1 MNNSKMTTASVI
13 LAWALAS
20 SNVSADN
27 SKPPILEW
35 NLSNETVTIYT
46 DKTSL
51 NIAEV
56 VADKKSWVL
65 YSTWCAENPDA
76 CKRLWEI
83 KKEEKNSKI
92 ELAEAPKNIDLIVNW
107 KTFWLGL
114 DTKNVYWE
122 VTSNFDDELWAWLA
136 YKDESWLVAWWS
148 VAGKE
153 NVGLQTW
160 VWAGFVKNFD
170 KSYVWAWVK
179 YTEFNAKGIYADSN
193 SVKAKVM
200 WAYEVAPWLFAEAGV
215 SYKTVSA
222 DTYDRE
228 SRVEGNL
235 WVAYMTPDYT
245 LRVSSTINEVDNRVM
260 ATLSLPIGGK
270 NKVSAA
276 NLGQSSMARFV
287 ADSSFDKWIVKVK
300 KVPVVVITPEVP
312 LPAQVVSISA
322 MVWAVSVGSTENISA
337 PNWPGGPAIVTLN
350 VNSPYTL
357 SSSSLSFNPL
367 PFPQSESQTVNIL
380 HNWNIV
386 WTKTITVS
394 WY

>member
-13 LAWALAS
+13 LAGALAS

-27 SKPPILEW
+27 SKPPILEG

-56 VADKKSWVL
+56 VADKKSGVL

-76 CKRLWEI
+76 CKRLGEI

-92 ELAEAPKNIDLIVNW
+92 ELAEAPKNIDLIVNG
-107 KTFWLGL
+107 KTFGLGL
-114 DTKNVYWE
+114 DTKNVYGE
-122 VTSNFDDELWAWLA
+122 VTSNFDDELGAGLA
-136 YKDESWLVAWWS
+136 YKDESGLVAGGS

-153 NVGLQTW
+153 NVGLQTG
-160 VWAGFVKNFD
+160 VGAGFVKNFD
-170 KSYVWAWVK
+170 SSYVGAGLK

-200 WAYEVAPWLFAEAGV
+200 GAYEVAPGLFAEAGV

-235 WVAYMTPDYT
+235 GIAYMTPDYT

-260 ATLSLPIGGK
+260 ATLSFPIGGK

-287 ADSSFDKWIVKVK
+287 ADSSFDKGMVKVK
-300 KVPVVVITPEVP
+300 KVPVVVTTPEVP

-322 MVWAVSVGSTENISA
+322 MVGAVSVGSTENISA
-337 PNWPGGPAIVTLN
+337 PNGPGGPAIVALS

-380 HNWNIV
+380 HNGNIV
-386 WTKTITVS
+386 GTKTITVS